1 MVIRIA
7 LCLTLA
13 LATGC
18 VEIGV
23 PDPAVRYVAFGDS
36 TTAGP
41 SSRDYP
47 DILRELLGLPAE
59 TFANEGMGGETT
71 DEGLSR
77 LESLLAGDIYPEA
90 EFLLYWEGGN
100 DITDFIQETDPF
112 LFFSPTDADYPF
124 TSALTSKLDQIQ
136 ANIEAAITAARRNQ
150 WDVYV
155 TTYFLMREEIN
166 VCDPLPFDILLPEQA
181 QRANEYILLLN
192 DRIRAAAASSRGLLV
207 DVAASAG
214 VISADPDNYFN
225 CNHLSESGNTI
236 VANLFFSAVPLPRN

>member
-1 MVIRIA
+1 MIVRIA

-90 EFLLYWEGGN
+90 EFLLFWEGGN

-124 TSALTSKLDQIQ
+124 TSAINSRAPSFQIH
-136 ANIEAAITAARRNQ
+136 T
-150 WDVYV
+150 
-155 TTYFLMREEIN
+155 
-166 VCDPLPFDILLPEQA
+166 LLPTSLKA
-181 QRANEYILLLN
+181 RNA
-192 DRIRAAAASSRGLLV
+192 
-207 DVAASAG
+207 
-214 VISADPDNYFN
+214 
-225 CNHLSESGNTI
+225 T
-236 VANLFFSAVPLPRN
+236 FFR